1 LEKDELEAT
10 KKQLSSEIEVM
21 ILSHKQKREE
31 VEQEIW
37 DAIDKLKEDQKEK
50 LALAIDTGMNQKGA
64 LTLINNEHND
74 KKAGKQALQTEIDNM
89 VLELNKLLK
98 QSEAHKNTIASQRS
112 ELSERE
118 TTIKDKDGRI
128 T

>member
-1 LEKDELEAT
+1 MEKDELEAT

>member
-1 LEKDELEAT
+1 
-10 KKQLSSEIEVM
+10 M